1 MFAKVIDDEEEE
13 DMFADLEDEDIEDED
28 IEDEEDLFEDLEED
42 DLEEEDVA
50 EEIEEEPVSKGG
62 FNFGI
67 ILLVLG
73 LVGMI
78 AVIAIKFTSTG
89 ETDEFMGIINPKG
102 TYGEY
107 FLSGVIGGLVLFV
120 IGLVATMKG
129 KSKST
134 PLILEEESEIFED
147 DNIFEDE
154 EEFKDEEVEEEEEG
168 ICPTCGAIIQ
178 VSCTECPECG
188 EELAPP
194 EEDIEE
200 EIEEEEDILA
210 LTIECPI
217 CGAELPEDAKE
228 CTECGEPIEVSED
241 EEEEEDDLFAD
252 LEDL

>member
-1 MFAKVIDDEEEE
+1 MCAKVIDDEE
-13 DMFADLEDEDIEDED
+13 
-28 IEDEEDLFEDLEED
+28 EEDLFEDLEED

-50 EEIEEEPVSKGG
+50 EEIEEESSLEKG
-62 FNFGI
+62 FNFGPILIGLGLIAI
-67 ILLVLG
+67 IGVATLKLVLG
-73 LVGMI
+73 P
-78 AVIAIKFTSTG
+78 G
-89 ETDEFMGIINPKG
+89 ELPIVG
-102 TYGEY
+102 TYPKKIYTGGEGEY
-107 FLSGVIGGLVLFV
+107 FSYHFFMGLISGLVVLI

-200 EIEEEEDILA
+200 EIEEEEALS